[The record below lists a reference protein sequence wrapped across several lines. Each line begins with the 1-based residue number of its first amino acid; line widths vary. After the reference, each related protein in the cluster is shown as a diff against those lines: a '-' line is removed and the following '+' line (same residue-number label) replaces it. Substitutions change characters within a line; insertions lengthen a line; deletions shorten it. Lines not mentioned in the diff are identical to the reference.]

1 MSHLLRHHD
10 KHVTWMFH
18 IFVDMTQIH
27 PLLTLNQLTTNME
40 TKKSVQEARPYDW
53 KRINR
58 EAFERDRISSE
69 ANKAIVERRNTEGVK
84 IRVHNLLKK

>member
-1 MSHLLRHHD
+1 
-10 KHVTWMFH
+10 
-18 IFVDMTQIH
+18 
-27 PLLTLNQLTTNME
+27 ME